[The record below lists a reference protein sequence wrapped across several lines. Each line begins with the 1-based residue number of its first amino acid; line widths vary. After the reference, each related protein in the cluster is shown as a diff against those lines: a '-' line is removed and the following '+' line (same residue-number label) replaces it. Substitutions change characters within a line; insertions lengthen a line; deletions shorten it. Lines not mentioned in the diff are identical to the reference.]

1 MNALQK
7 GVTGLAAVVL
17 AGVGSLSPVQAQ
29 DVPVPA
35 SPVQVDMLQVSVG
48 KITTFYAVV
57 RNFDT
62 DNASIDIRIII
73 PEGTSYLGSYAGV
86 PDENEGAVLD
96 GQVGWINLAVPG
108 GGTSFGPFSITIESE
123 KNPVCSKSVVYYNKP
138 NVSGEASSAELCNTS
153 FLSATPSYSDSAN

>member
-7 GVTGLAAVVL
+7 GVTGLAAIVL

-57 RNFDT
+57 RNFDA
-62 DNASIDIRIII
+62 DNASIDIRISL
-73 PEGTSYLGSYAGV
+73 PEGATYLASYAGV

-108 GGTSFGPFSITIESE
+108 GGASFGPFSITIESE
-123 KNPVCSKSVVYYNKP
+123 KTPVCSKTLVYYNTP
-138 NVSGEASSAELCNTS
+138 NVSGETSSPELCNTS
-153 FLSATPSYSDSAN
+153 FISATPGYSDSAD